1 MSEMRGPMPAG
12 LPPGGPP
19 PPGGPGAGA
28 VAGPPLSAMLQPPQP
43 MPNPAGPNPGQG
55 PPHPGSTPPSA
66 LSAALGMNA
75 VGAPTLGAMPGVPP
89 GMQLNPAFMQWQQLA
104 AQRHN
109 MMMAREEQFSEAC
122 KLLRDDASTGFQID
136 IAADSTVAPDEQ
148 AEKASRSE
156 FLQSILPMLQ
166 LLMPQ
171 VQQNPAVAPLIKALV
186 MFGMHAFP
194 TARDLEADFEAAF
207 QMLAN
212 SPPPP
217 PPPSKTTKSPDEI
230 ASEERIARGDQ
241 QVDQAKVQAAQQA
254 NAIAMM
260 KVYQQ
265 SQSDQAKMAQE
276 GQFKGAELAVQ
287 QQELQTRTQLEQ
299 ARMQHMAARDMSR
312 LV

>member
-1 MSEMRGPMPAG
+1 MP
-12 LPPGGPP
+12 
-19 PPGGPGAGA
+19 
-28 VAGPPLSAMLQPPQP
+28 
-43 MPNPAGPNPGQG
+43 PN
-55 PPHPGSTPPSA
+55 A

-75 VGAPTLGAMPGVPP
+75 GGAPTLGAMPGVPP
-89 GMQLNPAFMQWQQLA
+89 GMMLNPAFMQWRQLA
-104 AQRHN
+104 AQRHDV
-109 MMMAREEQFSEAC
+109 MMAREEQFSEAC

-230 ASEERIARGDQ
+230 VSEERIAKGDQ
-241 QVDQAKVQAAQQA
+241 QVDAAKVQAQQQA
-254 NAIAMM
+254 NAVSMM

-265 SQSDQAKMAQE
+265 AQSDQAKTQSEAQ
-276 GQFKGAELAVQ
+276 FRAVELGLQ
-287 QQELQTRTQLEQ
+287 NQELQVRQQLEQ
-299 ARMQHMAARDMSR
+299 ARVQHLAARNMVG